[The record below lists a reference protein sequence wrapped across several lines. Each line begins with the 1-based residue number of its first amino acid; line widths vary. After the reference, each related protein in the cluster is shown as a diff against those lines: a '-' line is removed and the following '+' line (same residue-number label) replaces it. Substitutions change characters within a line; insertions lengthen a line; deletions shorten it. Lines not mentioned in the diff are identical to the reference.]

1 LWWYVIDRP
10 LITEAIHVT
19 AVPDF
24 SAGGYRYEDLKRERI
39 VSSRSDLHNKQKRY
53 GFPRPI
59 KLGLSTAWYPKSEV
73 HAWLAQRA
81 ALRDRPDTS

>member
-1 LWWYVIDRP
+1 MTTL
-10 LITEAIHVT
+10 
-19 AVPDF
+19 PDF

-39 VSSRSDLHNKQKRY
+39 VSSRSDLHDKQKRY

-59 KLGLSTAWYPKSEV
+59 KTGVNTAWFAKSEV

-81 ALRDRPDTS
+81 ALRDRPANSETEKRSARERSRSPP